1 MAAAAGGRLVSG
13 DPERRGARRAVVD
26 SRAAGPGDLFV
37 GLPGARSDGGDFA
50 GTALAAGAWGVLVG
64 REHAERL
71 ASEAPGSTGAAEREN
86 DCGLESEAVPP
97 TEAPVV
103 IAVEDPLAALAALA
117 RAWRRELGAAV
128 VGVTGST
135 GKTSTKDIL
144 AALLRPH
151 RRTHASRENLN
162 TEVGLPLSILEAEPG
177 TQVLVLEMAMRGE
190 GQIAELTAIAEPDAG
205 LVVNV
210 GPVHLELLGTV
221 ERVAAAKA
229 ELIRD
234 LRPGAACVLP
244 AGEPLL
250 ERHRRDDLETLTFGP
265 GGDVRLLSLDPGGRA
280 EIEARGEIVSL
291 ELAYRQPHNLL
302 NTLAAVAVACA
313 LGIRPGGPVDVSFSP
328 LRGQEVELP
337 GGVTV
342 VNDCYNANPM
352 SMRSALDHLA
362 ATPATRRIAVL
373 GEMGELG
380 RDAERFHAEV
390 AQRAGEAGIDVLVAV
405 GGGARPYLEAFGDG
419 ERHSVETPE
428 EAGALLER
436 LARPGDRVL
445 VKGSRSAGL
454 ERVLGDAR

>member
-1 MAAAAGGRLVSG
+1 VIDRTAGWIAAACGGRLVSG
-13 DPERRGARRAVVD
+13 DPERSGACRAVVD
-26 SRAAGPGDLFV
+26 SRAAGPGDLFI
-37 GLPGARSDGGDFA
+37 GLAGAHADGGAFA
-50 GTALAAGAWGVLVG
+50 GRALQAGAWGVLVS
-64 REHAERL
+64 REHSDGL
-71 ASEAPGSTGAAEREN
+71 VDGGSGRSVE
-86 DCGLESEAVPP
+86 
-97 TEAPVV
+97 PVA
-103 IAVEDPLAALAALA
+103 IAVDDPLAALAALA

-162 TEVGLPLSILEAEPG
+162 TEVGLPLSVLEAEAG
-177 TQVLVLEMAMRGE
+177 AEVLVLEMAMRGE
-190 GQIAELTAIAEPDAG
+190 GQIAELTAIAEPDVG
-205 LVVNV
+205 VVVNV

-234 LRPGAACVLP
+234 LRPGATCVIP
-244 AGEPLL
+244 ASEPLL
-250 ERHRRDDLETLTFGP
+250 EGHRRADLATITFGP
-265 GGDVRLLSLDPGGRA
+265 GGDVQMLSLEPDGRA
-280 EIEARGEIVSL
+280 EIEAPGGILSL
-291 ELAYRQPHNLL
+291 ELPYRQPHNLL
-302 NTLAAVAVACA
+302 NTLAAVAVAGA
-313 LGIRPGGPVDVSFSP
+313 LGVRPRGPVDVTFSP

-337 GGVTV
+337 GGVIV

-362 ATPATRRIAVL
+362 ATPAARRIAIL

-380 RDAERFHAEV
+380 PDSQRFHAEV
-390 AQRAGEAGIDVLVAV
+390 AARAGEAGIDVLVAV
-405 GGGARPYLEAFGDG
+405 GNGGRLYLDAFEGG
-419 ERHSVETPE
+419 ERHGVETPE

-454 ERVLGDAR
+454 ERVLGDGR

>member
-1 MAAAAGGRLVSG
+1 VIDRTAAWLTAAAGGRLVSG

-26 SRAAGPGDLFV
+26 SRAAGLGDLFV
-37 GLPGARSDGGDFA
+37 GLPGARADGGAFA
-50 GTALAAGAWGVLVG
+50 STALAAGAWGVLVG
-64 REHAERL
+64 REHADRL
-71 ASEAPGSTGAAEREN
+71 PDAGSGHAGSAGRAA
-86 DCGLESEAVPP
+86 
-97 TEAPVV
+97 EAPVV

-151 RRTHASRENLN
+151 RSTHASRENLN
-162 TEVGLPLSILEAEPG
+162 TEVGLPLSILEAESG

-205 LVVNV
+205 VVVNV

-234 LRPGAACVLP
+234 LRPGAACVVP

-250 ERHRRDDLETLTFGP
+250 ERHRRDDLDTLTFGP
-265 GGDVRLLSLDPGGRA
+265 GGDVQLLSLDPGGCA

-302 NTLAAVAVACA
+302 NTLAAVAVTCA
-313 LGIRPGGPVDVSFSP
+313 LGIRPSGPLDVTFSP

-362 ATPATRRIAVL
+362 GTPAARRIAVL

-419 ERHSVETPE
+419 ERYGVETPE